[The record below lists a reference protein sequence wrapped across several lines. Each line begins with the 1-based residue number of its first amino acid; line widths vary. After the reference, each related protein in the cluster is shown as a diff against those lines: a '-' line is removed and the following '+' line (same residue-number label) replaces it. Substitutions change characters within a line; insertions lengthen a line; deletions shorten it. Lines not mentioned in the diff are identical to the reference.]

1 MPLASVSRIP
11 EVPAQL
17 KRKLRQAF
25 HKPSPFLSFLRM
37 RTISPFTMR
46 LEPFTYRIWRA

>member
-17 KRKLRQAF
+17 KRKLRA
-25 HKPSPFLSFLRM
+25 HLKTL
-37 RTISPFTMR
+37 
-46 LEPFTYRIWRA
+46 AGGAV